1 MRRESSRFKDNGAE
15 PCGLEKSQVIR
26 DFIDGEY
33 SNIMIDMPN
42 LGV

>member
-1 MRRESSRFKDNGAE
+1 MRRERSRYKNNGAE

-33 SNIMIDMPN
+33 SNVMIDMPN

>member
-26 DFIDGEY
+26 DLIDGEY
-33 SNIMIDMPN
+33 SDAVIDMPN
-42 LGV
+42 LEM

>member
-15 PCGLEKSQVIR
+15 PCGPEKSQVIR
-26 DFIDGEY
+26 DLIDGEY
-33 SNIMIDMPN
+33 SNVMIDMPN